1 MDSKIMRK
9 LFVGMMAL
17 VILFYHWTENYWPY
31 SYLFQSQFSSNLN
44 LVPISLPYHSK
55 LEDDVLI
62 QKKKLEDVSHSLI
75 ALTMNLEVVKAGR
88 GRL

>member
-9 LFVGMMAL
+9 LFMGMMGL
-17 VILFYHWTENYWPY
+17 LSFFITERKTIDLTPIF
-31 SYLFQSQFSSNLN
+31 SYPN

-62 QKKKLEDVSHSLI
+62 QKKNLKMFLTHLLI
-75 ALTMNLEVVKAGR
+75 ALTMNLEVVKARR